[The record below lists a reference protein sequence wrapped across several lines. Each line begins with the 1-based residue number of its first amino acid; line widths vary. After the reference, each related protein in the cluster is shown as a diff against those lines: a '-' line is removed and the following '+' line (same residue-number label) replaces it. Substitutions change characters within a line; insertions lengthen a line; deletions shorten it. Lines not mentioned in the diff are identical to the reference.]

1 MERFKSDVLLYIY
14 NRLHEGKIVKKEDVL
29 DKFDINER
37 TFYRYMKDIKE
48 FIQNPDNVSIGEEIS
63 FNRNKG
69 GYILDGKYE
78 KNINEKDVLAISKVI
93 LESRGFEKKEVKNM
107 IDKLLEN
114 CVSEDK
120 ENVKRIIGNELINY
134 ASPRHNKELLNQ
146 LWQISNAINKQQVLN
161 ISYYK
166 VGINGKLQEEI
177 SSRIIHPQG
186 LLFSEYYFYLI
197 AFIEGKSYE
206 YPAVY
211 RVDRIEELIITGEK
225 YKVDYNKRFKDGEFR
240 QLIQFMQTGKLETV
254 KFRFTGKSI
263 EAVLDRLPSAKVV
276 KEKEGV
282 YIVEAKM
289 FGKGIKMWLLSQGDS
304 VEIIS
309 SDKFREEMIETI
321 EKMRKLYM

>member
-14 NRLHEGKIVKKEDVL
+14 NRLHEGKIVEKSDIL

-37 TFYRYMKDIKE
+37 TFYRYMKDIKV
-48 FIQNPDNVSIGEEIS
+48 FIQNHDNVSIGEEVS

-69 GYILDGKYE
+69 GYILKGKYE

-93 LESRGFEKKEVKNM
+93 LESRGFEKKEVKKM
-107 IDKLLEN
+107 INKLLDN

-120 ENVKRIIGNELINY
+120 ENVKKIIGNELINY
-134 ASPRHNKELLNQ
+134 APPRHNKELLNK
-146 LWQISNAINKQQVLN
+146 LWQISNAINKQQVLS

-166 VGINGKLQEEI
+166 VGLNGKLQEEI
-177 SSRIIHPQG
+177 LSRRIHPQG

-211 RVDRIEELIITGEK
+211 RVDRIEELITTGEK

-254 KFRFTGKSI
+254 KFRFTGRSI
-263 EAVLDRLPSAKVV
+263 EAVLDRLPSAKVE

-289 FGKGIKMWLLSQGDS
+289 FGKGIKMWLLSQGEG

>member
-1 MERFKSDVLLYIY
+1 ML
-14 NRLHEGKIVKKEDVL
+14 
-29 DKFDINER
+29 
-37 TFYRYMKDIKE
+37 
-48 FIQNPDNVSIGEEIS
+48 
-63 FNRNKG
+63 
-69 GYILDGKYE
+69 
-78 KNINEKDVLAISKVI
+78 
-93 LESRGFEKKEVKNM
+93 
-107 IDKLLEN
+107 DKLLEN

-120 ENVKRIIGNELINY
+120 ENVKRILGNELINY

-206 YPAVY
+206 YPAIY
-211 RVDRIEELIITGEK
+211 RVDRIEELITTGEK

-263 EAVLDRLPSAKVV
+263 EAVQDRLPSAKVV

-309 SDKFREEMIETI
+309 SDKFRKEMIETI